1 MSNMSKQLVLNNAHN
16 QQKSGR
22 IIFSILAH
30 NFGIG
35 RATVC
40 PVQKPLWS
48 LEECLK
54 KPAGPGKSVQICC
67 SPATCRLSRGRG
79 NSSAAV
85 QSVEQGVTRGW
96 TGVDMSTPLLP
107 EDVPGI
113 DAVPVSLFRGRRE
126 VQGRLILKF
135 DSLPSLLADVT
146 EGSIINYR
154 EPQLAS
160 SCIFST
166 F

>member
-1 MSNMSKQLVLNNAHN
+1 
-16 QQKSGR
+16 
-22 IIFSILAH
+22 
-30 NFGIG
+30 
-35 RATVC
+35 
-40 PVQKPLWS
+40 
-48 LEECLK
+48 
-54 KPAGPGKSVQICC
+54 
-67 SPATCRLSRGRG
+67 
-79 NSSAAV
+79 
-85 QSVEQGVTRGW
+85 
-96 TGVDMSTPLLP
+96 MSTPLLP

-126 VQGRLILKF
+126 VQGRLVLKF

-160 SCIFST
+160 SCIFSS